1 MKRLDKD
8 KKPKVKI
15 PEGKKTKSTET
26 RKAQGQN
33 KDEAVNKE
41 DVTEKTSR
49 GKLATEKVVKERSK
63 SLDHSSKIVK
73 QERNTVRTTGKVP
86 AAKSSDVKRISKPN
100 QLTGFQDEN
109 TANAS
114 IQTRTHARKDTTIAD
129 SKRKSSQ
136 KPERRARPQNNCK
149 IYIQELFPFLK
160 CQTETACMAQGME
173 SMLTPKHVS
182 YTHSSGTNDFMI
194 KSSSRKKHQSYE
206 N

>member
-49 GKLATEKVVKERSK
+49 GKLAIEKAVKERNK

-73 QERNTVRTTGKVP
+73 QERDTVTSTGKAT
-86 AAKSSDVKRISKPN
+86 AAKSRDVKRISRPI
-100 QLTGFQDEN
+100 QSSGFQDGNIAKREE
-109 TANAS
+109 TA
-114 IQTRTHARKDTTIAD
+114 IAD

-136 KPERRARPQNNCK
+136 KPERKARPQK
-149 IYIQELFPFLK
+149 
-160 CQTETACMAQGME
+160 
-173 SMLTPKHVS
+173 
-182 YTHSSGTNDFMI
+182 
-194 KSSSRKKHQSYE
+194 
-206 N
+206 

>member
-63 SLDHSSKIVK
+63 SLDHKDKKPKVKIPEGKKTKSTETRKAQGQNKDEAVNKEDVTEKTSRGKLATEKVVKERSNHWIVSKIVK
-73 QERNTVRTTGKVP
+73 QERNTVRSTGKVP
-86 AAKSSDVKRISKPN
+86 AAKSSDVKRISRPN
-100 QLTGFQDEN
+100 QSTGFQDEN

-136 KPERRARPQNNCK
+136 KPERRTRPQK
-149 IYIQELFPFLK
+149 
-160 CQTETACMAQGME
+160 
-173 SMLTPKHVS
+173 
-182 YTHSSGTNDFMI
+182 
-194 KSSSRKKHQSYE
+194 
-206 N
+206 

>member
-41 DVTEKTSR
+41 DVTEKTNR
-49 GKLATEKVVKERSK
+49 EKLAIEKGVKARSK

-73 QERNTVRTTGKVP
+73 QERDTVTSTGKAP
-86 AAKSSDVKRISKPN
+86 AAKSRDVKRISRPL
-100 QLTGFQDEN
+100 QSSSQHFSHHFRQYFQDGN
-109 TANAS
+109 TAKREETA
-114 IQTRTHARKDTTIAD
+114 IAD

-136 KPERRARPQNNCK
+136 KPERKAS
-149 IYIQELFPFLK
+149 
-160 CQTETACMAQGME
+160 MAQGME
-173 SMLTPKHVS
+173 QWHGINAGS
-182 YTHSSGTNDFMI
+182 
-194 KSSSRKKHQSYE
+194 
-206 N
+206 